1 MAFFCYIQQLNDV
14 ERGGWTAFPRAG
26 IAVEPKKGSAA
37 FWWNLKR
44 NGNGDPMTLHGACPV
59 LLGFKWGRFIFLR

>member
-1 MAFFCYIQQLNDV
+1 V
-14 ERGGWTAFPRAG
+14 ERGGSTAFPRAG

-44 NGNGDPMTLHGACPV
+44 NGNADHMTLHGACPV
-59 LLGFKWGRFIFLR
+59 LLGSKWGQLYSLILDP